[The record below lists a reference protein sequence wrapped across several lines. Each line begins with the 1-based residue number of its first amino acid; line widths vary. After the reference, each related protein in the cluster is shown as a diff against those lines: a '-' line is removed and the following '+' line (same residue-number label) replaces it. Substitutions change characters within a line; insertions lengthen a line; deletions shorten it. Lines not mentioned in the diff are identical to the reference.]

1 VTVLDGEITRLRALD
16 DLAPGRAVTMLATPY
31 NIEKA
36 VTFADVLIGA
46 VYVTGQRAPVLV
58 TRDMVRTMRRRA
70 VIIDFSIDQGG
81 CVETSRP
88 TTHRDPT
95 FYAEG
100 VLHYCVPNVAARV
113 ARTGSYALTNA
124 LLPYLVDIGRL
135 GVNEA
140 LRDNR
145 ALRKGLSVYRGNV
158 PETELVTRS

>member
-1 VTVLDGEITRLRALD
+1 
-16 DLAPGRAVTMLATPY
+16 MLATPY

-46 VYVTGQRAPVLV
+46 VYVTGQRAPVLI
-58 TRDMVRTMRRRA
+58 TRGMVRTMRPRA

-95 FYAEG
+95 FYDEG
-100 VLHYCVPNVAARV
+100 VLHYCVPNVPARV

-124 LLPYLVDIGRL
+124 LLPYLIDIGRL
-135 GVNEA
+135 GVDDG
-140 LRDNR
+140 LRVNR
-145 ALRKGLSVYRGNV
+145 ALRKGLNVYRGSV
-158 PETELVTRS
+158 PEIELVTGS